1 MCYILFFCR
10 NGDPRGK
17 KYGANRANV
26 VFVPSHNE
34 SAEMTERDGTVLL
47 SPSIEHAQPSSL
59 YLRLQI
65 LRTKLAFILGASNV
79 IIT

>member
-1 MCYILFFCR
+1 MLYFIFLQEW
-10 NGDPRGK
+10 GSK